1 MSRPTRR
8 GSPLSRPCRSCRCS
22 SPSTSMMSYSKHAR
36 YPRIFT
42 TTNFVYWPYIQYPVY
57 WYDLCMPHP
66 TGRKTKST
74 ESSVSII
81 PVSSPS
87 INTLSGSKRARY
99 PSIYYKYYNLPV
111 ICDTQYTGGT
121 HPVPSV
127 RVRSV
132 HVSPRKK
139 EQSIEA
145 SVSIMSVSSPS
156 IKTLSYT
163 SSNPRSTWTGHE
175 KSRQKNGQ
183 QGEKQGEKGRV
194 RPTVVSSLLDG
205 R

>member
-1 MSRPTRR
+1 M
-8 GSPLSRPCRSCRCS
+8 SRPCRSCRCS
-22 SPSTSMMSYSKHAR
+22 SPSTSMLSHSKHAR

-99 PSIYYKYYNLPV
+99 PSIYYQYYNLPV

-127 RVRSV
+127 LVRSLY
-132 HVSPRKK
+132 VSPRNK
-139 EQSIEA
+139 EQSIES
-145 SVSIMSVSSPS
+145 SVSTMPVFIAVYQHAFALQARPVPTH
-156 IKTLSYT
+156 IYYYKL
-163 SSNPRSTWTGHE
+163 
-175 KSRQKNGQ
+175 
-183 QGEKQGEKGRV
+183 RV
-194 RPTVVSSLLDG
+194 LAAYSVSSLLV
-205 R
+205 RSVHASPNRKKTNIH